1 MPDLTPGEL
10 ADRLEQSAKDLPE
23 AMRRRLRHAAEL
35 GRARIRGH
43 ASGRPGPNVI
53 SGDYRRSWKVPTP
66 RRIPYGAEC
75 IIGTEAPQGRR
86 LEFGFYNRTDSLGR
100 HYFQPPFP
108 HVGPA
113 IPYIEHEMQ
122 WGVRAVVAEVL
133 R

>member
-1 MPDLTPGEL
+1 MPDLTPEEL
-10 ADRLEQSAKDLPE
+10 ADRLEQAAAQIGP
-23 AMRRRLRHAAEL
+23 AMERRMRHAAEM

-53 SGDYRRSWKVPTP
+53 SGDYRGSWKVPRP

-75 IIGTEAPQGRR
+75 VIGTEAPQGRR
-86 LEFGFYNRTDSLGR
+86 LEFGFYQRYDSLGR
-100 HYFQPPFP
+100 YYLQRPFP

-113 IPYIEHEMQ
+113 IPYIEQEMQ